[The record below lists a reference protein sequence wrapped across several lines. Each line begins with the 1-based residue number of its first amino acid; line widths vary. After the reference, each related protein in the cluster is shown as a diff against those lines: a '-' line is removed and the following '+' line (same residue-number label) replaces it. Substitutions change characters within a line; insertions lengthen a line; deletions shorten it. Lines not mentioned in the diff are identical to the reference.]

1 MDDYKQ
7 EMQSEINISAS
18 KHVTELNVNS
28 VSMLGNKA

>member
-7 EMQSEINISAS
+7 EMQSEIYIAVS

-28 VSMLGNKA
+28 VSMLRNKA